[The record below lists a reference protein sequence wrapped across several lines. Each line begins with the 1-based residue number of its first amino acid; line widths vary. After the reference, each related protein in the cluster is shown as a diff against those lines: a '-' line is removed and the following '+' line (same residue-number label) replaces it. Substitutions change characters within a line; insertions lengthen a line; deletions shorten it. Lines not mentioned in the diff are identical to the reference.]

1 MFKEISPFPSVVN
14 TVAANHDAD
23 SLILPSKSL
32 VTDIFDTPSSA
43 ENSSSDDETECC
55 GGGVTVEA
63 FFLQNAKNEIEIKND
78 QNLYRVRAIILV
90 CIQMLNKKPCR
101 LSALLMPAGFT
112 LAAMLYEKSSFHL
125 SSNVC

>member
-14 TVAANHDAD
+14 TVAAHQDAEL
-23 SLILPSKSL
+23 LIFPSELL
-32 VTDIFDTPSSA
+32 VADILDTPPSA
-43 ENSSSDDETECC
+43 ENSSSECC

-90 CIQMLNKKPCR
+90 CIQCSIERNLQGN
-101 LSALLMPAGFT
+101 SA
-112 LAAMLYEKSSFHL
+112 
-125 SSNVC
+125 C